1 MLLRNVFCRDSDM
14 QQPEVVDDIHGN
26 AVMISISFGDDTD
39 RSRSALDPMHMPKA
53 YLAGAELYLLTC
65 RMLPTN

>member
-1 MLLRNVFCRDSDM
+1 M

-39 RSRSALDPMHMPKA
+39 RSRSAPDPMHMPQA
-53 YLAGAELYLLTC
+53 YIALRGDVSF
-65 RMLPTN
+65 N

>member
-39 RSRSALDPMHMPKA
+39 RKRSDGPTA
-53 YLAGAELYLLTC
+53 YAVGISCLRGDVSF
-65 RMLPTN
+65 N